1 MFPLFLPHNII
12 MIIIT
17 MIHSWPIVLL
27 ILLSIWPH
35 SSYAATGV
43 DDDDDDD
50 NKGNLGAAEYIIQ
63 SVCFGYFISSGE
75 SVVHQTPQK
84 SIKRPPSTWNSYYY
98 ECCINNNFFCLFN
111 C

>member
-50 NKGNLGAAEYIIQ
+50 NKGNLGGSRIYNPKC
-63 SVCFGYFISSGE
+63 VF
-75 SVVHQTPQK
+75 
-84 SIKRPPSTWNSYYY
+84 W
-98 ECCINNNFFCLFN
+98 LFHKLR
-111 C
+111 